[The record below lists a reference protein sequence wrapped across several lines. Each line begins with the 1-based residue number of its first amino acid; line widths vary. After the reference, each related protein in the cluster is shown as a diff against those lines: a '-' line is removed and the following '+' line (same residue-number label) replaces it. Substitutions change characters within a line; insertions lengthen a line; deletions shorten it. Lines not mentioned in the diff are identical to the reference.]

1 MSDNKTVYVLFDVDY
16 HRYFAGVFS
25 SEKEACKE
33 ALALD
38 QYRGYPSNYL
48 VKAYSIDTNNEVED
62 CKRAN
67 DFLDWCLRENERIF
81 GDEEMEYE
89 DALRMTELHLM
100 EKFNEVFGN

>member
-1 MSDNKTVYVLFDVDY
+1 MSDTVYVLFDEDY
-16 HRYFAGVFS
+16 HLYFRGVYS

-38 QYRGYPSNYL
+38 QRRGYPSNYL
-48 VKAYSIDTNNEVED
+48 VRAYNIDDYSEFEE

-67 DFLDWCLRENERIF
+67 DFLDWCVCESDRLF

-89 DALRMTELHLM
+89 DALRMIELRKLA
-100 EKFNEVFGN
+100 KFNEVFGN